1 MAKKKTLF
9 NSDGDGWKKRPAA
22 GGGANDL
29 DITPMIDVTFLLLI
43 FFMVTS
49 TMQATSD
56 SDVPVARHGVG
67 VDTRIATIV
76 LVHND
81 GNGLNGQSVI
91 ELKESGG
98 ATEVTLQEL
107 TTRVRERHQ
116 DGVMDVIIKADRGVP
131 HGFVQEVTR
140 AVTEVDGVKFY
151 IGIEEKKNH

>member
-1 MAKKKTLF
+1 MAMKKSIF
-9 NSDGDGWKKRPAA
+9 NTEEDGWKKRPASGIA
-22 GGGANDL
+22 GEDL

-49 TMQATSD
+49 TMQATQD

-67 VDTRIATIV
+67 VDTRLSTTV

-81 GNGLNGQSVI
+81 GNGLNGTSVI
-91 ELKESGG
+91 EFKESGG
-98 ATEVTLQEL
+98 TIEVTLEEL
-107 TTRVRERHQ
+107 TTRVRERVQ
-116 DGVMDVIIKADRGVP
+116 NGVMDVIIKADRGVP

-151 IGIEEKKNH
+151 IGIEEKKNN

>member
-1 MAKKKTLF
+1 MARKKTLF
-9 NSDGDGWKKRPAA
+9 NGDTDGWKKRPAA
-22 GGGANDL
+22 GAGDDL

-49 TMQATSD
+49 TMQATQD

-67 VDTRIATIV
+67 VDTRGSTIV

-81 GNGLNGQSVI
+81 GNGLNGQSVV
-91 ELKESGG
+91 EMKEAGG
-98 ATEVTLQEL
+98 TTEVSLEEL
-107 TTRVRERHQ
+107 TARVRERVQ
-116 DGVMDVIIKADRGVP
+116 SGVMDVIIKADRGVP

-151 IGIEEKKNH
+151 IGIEEKKNN

>member
-1 MAKKKTLF
+1 MAQNKSLF
-9 NSDGDGWKKRPAA
+9 NTDDDGWKKKSTT
-22 GGGANDL
+22 GGGGDDL

-49 TMQATSD
+49 TMQATQD

-67 VDTRIATIV
+67 VDTRGSSIV

-81 GNGLNGQSVI
+81 GNGLNGTSVV
-91 ELKESGG
+91 EFKEAGN
-98 ATEVTLQEL
+98 AVEVTLEEL
-107 TTRVRERHQ
+107 TARIRERVQ
-116 DGVMDVIIKADRGVP
+116 GGVMDVIIKADRGVP

-151 IGIEEKKNH
+151 IGIEEKKKN